1 MKKMLLKGKEGNKE
15 MKKLRMLVIPIFN
28 KIGWDSR
35 KTAVL
40 ACLFLLVA
48 PLARAGEE
56 DLDNY
61 RWRVTAFWWFSQPSG
76 YYKDTSGNTF
86 DLQRDFGFPYYST
99 FSGTLDWKFKRK
111 HHLIFGVSP
120 IESSHAASL
129 TRTITFQGNTYNV
142 GTLVTADIHSFS
154 FAPGYQWDF
163 IRRDHGYLGILAQ
176 INLLDST
183 ASLTGTVTVNG
194 QSVTRTASGSRLAPL
209 PILGLHG
216 RWYPMHDSNRLALEG
231 QFQGMYFFGYGD
243 FYSAKA
249 TAGYRVVSSLRLTAG
264 YQLGTRLSIHGSSDE
279 IGIRLTQKGAVVG
292 IEGSW

>member
-1 MKKMLLKGKEGNKE
+1 MNKIKMLGITALNKFSRNPI
-15 MKKLRMLVIPIFN
+15 KTVVLV
-28 KIGWDSR
+28 S
-35 KTAVL
+35 
-40 ACLFLLVA
+40 LFLFVA

-56 DLDNY
+56 DLDAY
-61 RWRVTAFWWFSQPSG
+61 TWRVSAFWWFSQPSG

-99 FSGTLDWKFKRK
+99 FSGTLDWRFKRK

-120 IESSHAASL
+120 IESSHSASL
-129 TRTITFQGNTYNV
+129 TRAITFQGDTYNV
-142 GTLVTADIHSFS
+142 GTQVTADIHSFS

-163 IRRDHGYLGILAQ
+163 IRRDHGYLGLLVQ

-183 ASLTGTVTVNG
+183 ASLTGAVAVND

-249 TAGYRVVSSLRLTAG
+249 TAGVRVVSSLRLTAG
-264 YQLGTRLSIHGSSDE
+264 YQLGTRLSLHGSSDE